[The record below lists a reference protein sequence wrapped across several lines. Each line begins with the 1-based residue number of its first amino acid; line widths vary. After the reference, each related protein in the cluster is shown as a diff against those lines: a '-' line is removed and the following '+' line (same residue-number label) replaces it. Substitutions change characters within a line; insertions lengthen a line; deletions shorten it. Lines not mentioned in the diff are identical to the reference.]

1 MRQLRSGFGLL
12 SGSVVVLCALC
23 CSRPAQAEFVGEL
36 YGGGAFTDK
45 ANVTDTSSLGA
56 TATFKG
62 VNFDASGTIGG
73 RIGYWFD
80 EVGSLGAFGVG
91 LDVFSFR
98 SNLNR
103 QTVPVTISAGG
114 GSVSGTATLDPFNIS
129 TVGIG
134 FDLLR
139 FRLHL
144 AKSDEFQNGRVQ
156 PYFSV
161 GPALFVTTLSDTG
174 NYTPANQSTSN
185 TALGVKVGMGLNFHV
200 NKALSLFG
208 EYRFTHFTAEG
219 QFQERTPPTSIE
231 TLKTDQNTHHLVGGI
246 AFHF

>member
-1 MRQLRSGFGLL
+1 MFVRLFIL
-12 SGSVVVLCALC
+12 VVSLMFL
-23 CSRPAQAEFVGEL
+23 AQPVSAEFVGEL
-36 YGGGAFTDK
+36 YGGGAFTNK
-45 ANVTDTSSLGA
+45 ASVTDVSSLGV
-56 TATFKG
+56 TRTFQG
-62 VNFDASGTIGG
+62 VKFDASGTVGG

-103 QTVPVTISAGG
+103 QTVFVTVSGPG
-114 GSVSGTATLDPFNIS
+114 GSASGTTTLDPFNIS
-129 TVGIG
+129 TIGIG

-144 AKSDEFQNGRVQ
+144 DKSDEFQNGRMQ

-161 GPALFVTTLSDTG
+161 GPALFMTKISDT
-174 NYTPANQSTSN
+174 NTYAPANQSASN
-185 TALGVKVGMGLNFHV
+185 TALGVKVGAGLNFHV
-200 NKALSLFG
+200 NKVLSLFG

>member
-23 CSRPAQAEFVGEL
+23 FSRPAQAEFVGEL
-36 YGGGAFTDK
+36 YGGGVFTGK

-56 TATFKG
+56 TATLQG
-62 VNFDASGTIGG
+62 VKFDASGTIGG

-80 EVGSLGAFGVG
+80 AVGPSGAFGVG

-98 SNLNR
+98 SNLNQ
-103 QTVPVTISAGG
+103 QTVPVTFSGAGG
-114 GSVSGTATLDPFNIS
+114 SGSGTATLAPFTIS

-139 FRLHL
+139 FRLNL

-161 GPALFVTTLSDTG
+161 GPALFVTKLSDTG
-174 NYTPANQSTSN
+174 NFTPANQSASN

-208 EYRFTHFTAEG
+208 EYRFTHFTPEAT
-219 QFQERTPPTSIE
+219 FQERTVSSIE